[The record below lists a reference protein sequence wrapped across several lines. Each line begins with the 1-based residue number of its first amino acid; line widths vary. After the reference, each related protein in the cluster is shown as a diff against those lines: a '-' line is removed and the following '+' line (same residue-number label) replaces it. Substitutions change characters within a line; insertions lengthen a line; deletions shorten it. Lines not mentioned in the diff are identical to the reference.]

1 MLGYILSGGF
11 LAGYRTY
18 LMAGLAVLTA
28 LVAYADGDVDL
39 PHTVTNVI
47 MGLGLGT
54 LRAGVGK

>member
-1 MLGYILSGGF
+1 MLGYILTGGF

-18 LMAGLAVLTA
+18 LMAGLAVATA
-28 LVAYADGDVDL
+28 LVGYADGDTDL
-39 PHTVTNVI
+39 VHTITNVV